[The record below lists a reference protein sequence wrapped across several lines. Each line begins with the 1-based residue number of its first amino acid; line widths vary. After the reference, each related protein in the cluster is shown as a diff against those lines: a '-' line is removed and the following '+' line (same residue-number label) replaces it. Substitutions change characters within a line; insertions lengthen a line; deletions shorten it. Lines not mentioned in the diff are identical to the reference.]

1 MANNRQQESH
11 WWGEY
16 QICFYPTEQ
25 TLRCSDTYS
34 QLVMV
39 WDRDR
44 NIIYDR
50 YFNTDE
56 IFWCDVETQ
65 EKMLSYVI
73 RAIQNI
79 QAKKEN

>member
-1 MANNRQQESH
+1 
-11 WWGEY
+11 
-16 QICFYPTEQ
+16 
-25 TLRCSDTYS
+25 
-34 QLVMV
+34 MV

-56 IFWCDVETQ
+56 IFWSGVETQ

-79 QAKKEN
+79 QAKKEK